1 MESVEAVVAHIQ
13 GLSGSQEEVAHLHSL
28 LKQSEDALRSQ
39 AARLGAF
46 LHQLDPSVHRLYGPV
61 QPRLHAYVLDQSLI
75 EPYSN
80 PSLDQ
85 DNSQ

>member
-1 MESVEAVVAHIQ
+1 MAMESVEAVVAHIQ

-46 LHQLDPSVHRLYGPV
+46 FHQLDPSVHTLGY
-61 QPRLHAYVLDQSLI
+61 LFLL
-75 EPYSN
+75 
-80 PSLDQ
+80 
-85 DNSQ
+85 

>member
-1 MESVEAVVAHIQ
+1 MAFCRTLSNKRVWDRRLQMAMESVEAVVAHIQ

-46 LHQLDPSVHRLYGPV
+46 LHQLDPSVH
-61 QPRLHAYVLDQSLI
+61 SLG
-75 EPYSN
+75 Y
-80 PSLDQ
+80 LFLL
-85 DNSQ
+85 